1 MYKILKL
8 QPISNHLYL
17 KINILRGMMYCGI
30 LWGLYNTEQ
39 QGWAMT
45 SDHDD
50 YVFPFWLNGLH
61 AHQYAQLHWPNYIP
75 KKITPQDFQ
84 SALLPTLSRLKVTP
98 ALCNG
103 TKRMKLSTS
112 QMRHFFFNDPILEPA

>member
-1 MYKILKL
+1 
-8 QPISNHLYL
+8 
-17 KINILRGMMYCGI
+17 
-30 LWGLYNTEQ
+30 
-39 QGWAMT
+39 
-45 SDHDD
+45 
-50 YVFPFWLNGLH
+50 
-61 AHQYAQLHWPNYIP
+61 

-112 QMRHFFFNDPILEPA
+112 QMRHFFFNDRILAPA

>member
-17 KINILRGMMYCGI
+17 KIDILRGMMYCGI
-30 LWGLYNTEQ
+30 LWGLYNAEQ

-75 KKITPQDFQ
+75 KKIRAAGFPKRITAY
-84 SALLPTLSRLKVTP
+84 SVTLKSHP
-98 ALCNG
+98 CA
-103 TKRMKLSTS
+103 M
-112 QMRHFFFNDPILEPA
+112 

>member
-30 LWGLYNTEQ
+30 LWGLYNAEQ

-50 YVFPFWLNGLH
+50 YVFPFGSMVYTHTNMLNCTGQTIFLKKSRHKISKAHYCLLCH
-61 AHQYAQLHWPNYIP
+61 A
-75 KKITPQDFQ
+75 
-84 SALLPTLSRLKVTP
+84 
-98 ALCNG
+98 
-103 TKRMKLSTS
+103 
-112 QMRHFFFNDPILEPA
+112 